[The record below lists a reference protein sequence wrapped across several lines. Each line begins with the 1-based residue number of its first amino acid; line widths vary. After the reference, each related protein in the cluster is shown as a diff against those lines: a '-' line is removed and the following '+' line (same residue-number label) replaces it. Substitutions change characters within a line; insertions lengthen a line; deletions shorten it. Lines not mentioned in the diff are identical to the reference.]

1 MRLSQRTRTPR
12 HPLSTRSLTAVVV
25 LVATTGGNSFNG
37 RADDFQQWEDV
48 TGKYRTEAVLLDVQG
63 DSVRLRKRN
72 GKTIS
77 VPLEKLNQE
86 GRRRA
91 DQHKSKTGLGEVSR
105 KPPSPANQETTVAH
119 PRVRLEGGLE
129 SLPPWLVEGSPFDV
143 MDFWS
148 DVPAADNAAFLYLE
162 ALSDF
167 FPMFNAMAL
176 TEEQRVHAEDTKKRM
191 DLATRYEIA
200 VSHDPKTSDA
210 DARDAVLAAY
220 ANGFQK
226 LLRSQNRSRSA
237 FEYPM
242 DVSAT
247 SPLAGAVR
255 QIARIARIRV
265 ERDIAQGDFESAI
278 TLIDALLRLSRDLR
292 PRGGFFEKS
301 TADAFE
307 SAVFDF
313 CLVPLMQSEDL
324 RVADIDNA
332 INVMKGHHVNTKKLD
347 PLLVAAKG
355 DYVRRRWLL
364 EQLRRKEGFFSDPP
378 PNSVAGVE
386 VTTRGGS
393 VYVVTEGRGDVIEYF
408 GLDPESQACMR
419 RRELLELLLPI
430 ADEELLTEGIRV
442 LEKCF
447 KNYAVNDHE
456 SFKARLLSEEQSN
469 PDLMHLLKKTAQ
481 RLEAKLMAEGPPT
494 TPEEMQTRLLRAVI
508 AEDKVTSAEILN
520 AALDG
525 QLLKAISLGSPVM
538 QEAHLETNRRGMTC
552 LLALR
557 RWFATNNAAP
567 VDLAEVLTEAGYEGP
582 AVDAFSGEPLR
593 MLTLAEETKIENSFD
608 PTRTIFAGETV
619 IYSVGPDG
627 KDDGGIV
634 ESFPGTTMPGDTLFR
649 LEKPASAFRGT

>member
-1 MRLSQRTRTPR
+1 MRLSQRTRTSR

-129 SLPPWLVEGSPFDV
+129 SLPPWLAEGSPFDV

-191 DLATRYEIA
+191 DRATRYEIA
-200 VSHDPKTSDA
+200 VSHDPMTSDA

-220 ANGFQK
+220 ADGFQK
-226 LLRSQNRSRSA
+226 LLRSQNRSRCA

-255 QIARIARIRV
+255 QIVRIARIRV

-301 TADAFE
+301 TADALE

-347 PLLVAAKG
+347 PLLGAAKG

-386 VTTRGGS
+386 VTTRGSS

-408 GLDPESQACMR
+408 GLDPESQACTR

-456 SFKARLLSEEQSN
+456 SFKARLLSEEQFN
-469 PDLMHLLKKTAQ
+469 PSLMHLLKKTAQ
-481 RLEAKLMAEGPPT
+481 RLEAKLMAEGPPM

-508 AEDKVTSAEILN
+508 AEDKVTSAEILT
-520 AALDG
+520 AALNG
-525 QLLKAISLGSPVM
+525 QLLEAISLGSPVM

-627 KDDGGIV
+627 KDDGGTV

-649 LEKPASAFRGT
+649 LEKPASAFLGT